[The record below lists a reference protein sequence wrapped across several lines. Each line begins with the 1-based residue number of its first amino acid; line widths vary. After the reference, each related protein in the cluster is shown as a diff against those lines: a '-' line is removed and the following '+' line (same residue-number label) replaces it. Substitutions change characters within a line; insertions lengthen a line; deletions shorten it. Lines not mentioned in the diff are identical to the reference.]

1 MPVFNYEA
9 KATNGQIIKGQLDAT
24 DESAVV
30 AHLRGRDFY
39 PINIKRQGLNTDIT
53 TANLKKVKIK
63 DISLFARQFAALITS
78 GITIMRGLEIV
89 AKQTENPKLKA
100 ILEDVSQDVQKGK
113 SLSSSLG
120 KHNEFPDMFISMV
133 EVGEASGTLDNI
145 MERTAVYYEKQY
157 KIQQKIKQATTY
169 PKILVIVAIAAVA
182 FLVIKVVPTFSGLIT
197 TSGGTMPL
205 PTKILMGVSSFTGKF
220 WYVLIAIIM
229 LFVFLYKSYYKTPDG
244 RRNIDRIKITMPVFG
259 KINKKILTSNFAST
273 FGILLSS
280 GVQLMESITICSQ
293 VVGNVI
299 VKEALEETR
308 EQIKKGYSLGDTLES
323 KDIFPPMLTQ
333 MVKIGEE
340 SGTLDQ
346 VLTKTSDFYDSE
358 VDTAT
363 AQLTSMIEPIIIV
376 VLGGVVAFI
385 ILSILL
391 PMFEVYNTIA

>member
-1 MPVFNYEA
+1 MPIFSYEA
-9 KATNGQIIKGQLDAT
+9 KAIDGQMIKGQLDAV
-24 DESAVV
+24 DETAVI
-30 AHLRGRDFY
+30 AHIRSRDFY
-39 PINIKRQGLNTDIT
+39 PVNIKRQGINTEIS
-53 TANLKKVKIK
+53 AAKLKKITVK

-89 AKQTENPKLKA
+89 AKQTENPKLKL
-100 ILEDVSQDVQKGK
+100 ILEDICQDVQKGK
-113 SLSSSLG
+113 SLSSSMA
-120 KHNEFPDMFISMV
+120 KHEEFPDMFISMV
-133 EVGEASGTLDNI
+133 EVGEASGTLDSI

-157 KIQQKIKQATTY
+157 KLQQKIKQATTY
-169 PKILVIVAIAAVA
+169 PKILIIVAILAVA
-182 FLVIKVVPTFSGLIT
+182 FLVVKVVPTFAGLIEGA
-197 TSGGTMPL
+197 GGTMPL
-205 PTKILMGVSSFTGKF
+205 PTRILMGVSSFMGKF
-220 WYVLIAIIM
+220 WYVLIGIAI
-229 LFVFLYKSYYKTPDG
+229 LCVFLYKSYYKSPDG
-244 RRNIDRIKITMPVFG
+244 RKNIDRIKLTMPMFG
-259 KINKKILTSNFAST
+259 KINKKILTSSFAST

-280 GVQLMESITICSQ
+280 GVQLMESLTICSQ

-346 VLTKTSDFYDSE
+346 VLAKTSDFYDSE

-376 VLGGVVAFI
+376 VLGGVIAFI
-385 ILSILL
+385 IISIML
-391 PMFEVYNTIA
+391 PMFEVYNSIA

>member
-1 MPVFNYEA
+1 MPVYNYEA

-24 DESAVV
+24 DEAAVV
-30 AHLRGRDFY
+30 AHLRGREFY
-39 PINIKRQGLNTDIT
+39 PLSIKRQGLNTDIS
-53 TANLKKVKIK
+53 TANFKKVKIK

-89 AKQTENPKLKA
+89 SKQTENPKLKA

-120 KHNEFPDMFISMV
+120 KHEEFPDMFVSMV

-157 KIQQKIKQATTY
+157 KIQQKVKQATSY
-169 PKILVIVAIAAVA
+169 PKILVIVAIVAVA

-197 TSGGTMPL
+197 SSGGTMPL
-205 PTKILMGVSSFTGKF
+205 PTKILMGISSFAGSY
-220 WYVLIAIIM
+220 WYTLIAIVA
-229 LFVFLYKSYYKTPDG
+229 LFIFLYKSYYKSPEG

-259 KINKKILTSNFAST
+259 KINKKILTSSFAST
-273 FGILLSS
+273 FGILLTS
-280 GVQLMESITICSQ
+280 GVQLMESLTICSQ

-299 VKEALEETR
+299 VKEALEDTR
-308 EQIKKGYSLGDTLES
+308 EQIKKGHSLGDTLEA

-346 VLTKTSDFYDSE
+346 VLEKTSDFYDSE

-376 VLGGVVAFI
+376 VLGGVIAFI
-385 ILSILL
+385 IISIML
-391 PMFEVYNTIA
+391 PMFEVYSNIT